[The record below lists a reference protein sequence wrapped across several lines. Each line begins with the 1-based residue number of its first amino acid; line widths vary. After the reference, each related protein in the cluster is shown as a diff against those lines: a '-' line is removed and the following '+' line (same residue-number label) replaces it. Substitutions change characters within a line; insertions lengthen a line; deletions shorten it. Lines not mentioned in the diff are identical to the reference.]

1 MKVILW
7 DFDGTLAYRDGMWSA
22 TLLEVLHAA
31 FPDST
36 VSREAIRPYLQTGFP
51 WHTPTLPHTDIRSAD
66 DWWARLNPVFERAF
80 REAGVE
86 GARAHELAGQVRARF
101 LDESAW
107 HLYGDV
113 LPALGRLAEEGWS
126 HQILSNHVP
135 ELADLVRVLGLAELV
150 KAVHCSAV
158 SGHEK
163 PHPEA
168 FRKAVARLPPDAA
181 VWMIGDNME
190 ADVLGA
196 EACGIRSILV
206 RKPDP
211 RASRFSAGLADVDA
225 LLNTD

>member
-1 MKVILW
+1 VKVILW

-31 FPDST
+31 FPDTT

-51 WHTPTLPHTDIRSAD
+51 WHTPALPHTDIRSAD
-66 DWWARLNPVFERAF
+66 EWWTRLFPVFERAF
-80 REAGVE
+80 LGV
-86 GARAHELAGQVRARF
+86 GIDGTRARQMAAQVRSRF

-107 HLYGDV
+107 HLYDDV
-113 LPALGRLAEEGWS
+113 LPTLARLTKEGWS

-135 ELADLVRVLGLAELV
+135 ELADLVRALGLDELV
-150 KAVHCSAV
+150 EAVHCSAV
-158 SGHEK
+158 SGYEK

-168 FRKAVARLPPDAA
+168 FRKARETQPPDAA

-190 ADVLGA
+190 VDVLGA

-206 RKPDP
+206 RRPDP
-211 RASRFSAGLADVDA
+211 RAARYSAGLAGVDA
-225 LLNTD
+225 LLNAG